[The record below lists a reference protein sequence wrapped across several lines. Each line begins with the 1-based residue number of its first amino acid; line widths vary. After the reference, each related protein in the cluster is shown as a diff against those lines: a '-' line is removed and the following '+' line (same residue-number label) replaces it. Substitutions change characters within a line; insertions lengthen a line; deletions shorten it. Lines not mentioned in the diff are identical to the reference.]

1 MRKTLLSAL
10 IAAGAVAAVGVAQAE
25 TFDSPQQAGEA
36 STMTMGNPN
45 ALTTNSPYGDGV
57 ITQYSYVVPGT
68 TTVYTSPSTTVLG
81 AGPAWSTT
89 TYETT
94 YPAYSYSYV
103 LPAPVVTSQ
112 SWSGWNNN
120 ATETSNVPQR
130 AGEASTMTGG
140 APNLVTNNYA
150 W

>member
-10 IAAGAVAAVGVAQAE
+10 IAVGAVAAVGVAQAE
-25 TFDSPQQAGEA
+25 TFDSPQQAGEM
-36 STMTMGNPN
+36 STMTMGAPN
-45 ALTTNSPYGDGV
+45 ALTTNSPYGDGTV
-57 ITQYSYVVPGT
+57 TQYTYVV
-68 TTVYTSPSTTVLG
+68 PSTTVLG

-112 SWSGWNNN
+112 SWSGYNNN